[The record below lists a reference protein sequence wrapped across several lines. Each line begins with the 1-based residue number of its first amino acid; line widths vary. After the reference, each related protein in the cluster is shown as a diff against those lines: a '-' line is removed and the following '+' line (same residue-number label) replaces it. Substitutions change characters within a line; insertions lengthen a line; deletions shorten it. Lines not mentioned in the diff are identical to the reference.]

1 MQNVDPLLDCLKPSG
16 QCLQLVDPNLS
27 LKRPGAQCTQ
37 LSAPSTYSLT
47 RPGEQSSQ
55 YLALPETLD
64 LPSGQTKQSI
74 SSSCTTALRRSS
86 EMNVFAGQAL
96 HAISSKSSVL
106 EMAGAVASS

>member
-1 MQNVDPLLDCLKPSG
+1 MQNVDPLLGWLKPSG
-16 QCLQLVDPNLS
+16 QRLQLVDPKVS
-27 LKRPGAQCTQ
+27 LKRPGAQYTQ
-37 LSAPSTYSLT
+37 LSVPSTYSLT